1 MFANPHHESAY
12 QLSKEGKLEAALEEF
27 KKALEQNPYSAD
39 IVSDRGVAYIHLNK
53 KEEALADFNR
63 AVEMQP
69 DYSFRYSARAY
80 ALDFFGNTED
90 AVKDYEKAIEL
101 DPKDA
106 VAYNNLGMLQEKLG
120 YKKMAEANFERADKL
135 SKIENDFL
143 HLMDELEESEAPK
156 LSESTIEHKTISP
169 EETRDTQVSA
179 SGEFKKLFTSKDQ
192 FKSFLNFLKNGF
204 RIK

>member
-1 MFANPHHESAY
+1 MFANLYHEKAY
-12 QLSKEGKLEAALEEF
+12 QLSKERNFDAALKAFE
-27 KKALEQNPYSAD
+27 KALELHPNSVD
-39 IVSDRGVAYIHLNK
+39 IISDRGVVYIHL
-53 KEEALADFNR
+53 KEKQKALNDFNR

-90 AVKDYEKAIEL
+90 AIKDYEKAIEL

-120 YKKMAEANFERADKL
+120 YKKMADANFERADKL
-135 SKIENDFL
+135 AKIEKDFL
-143 HLMDELEESEAPK
+143 HLMDELEDEKPEKKQIPD
-156 LSESTIEHKTISP
+156 ENHQTISP
-169 EETRDTQVSA
+169 EVSRENQVTA
-179 SGEFKKLFTSKDQ
+179 SKEFKKLFTSKDQ
-192 FKSFLNFLKNGF
+192 FKAFLNFLKNGF